1 MKGNEFSIKW
11 ITLYYSIII
20 PYLTYCPFIWDPH
33 KSSPNLPII
42 EKNQF
47 FSLNC
52 FVTNGTAIILPF
64 HFTISHPF
72 QPLNYPD
79 SWLTYLLYKI
89 TNNLLYFPSDVFFLD
104 PFVLM
109 LLTFMSLNITLQA
122 I

>member
-1 MKGNEFSIKW
+1 MNFRSNGLHY
-11 ITLYYSIII
+11 ITPSLFLISHIVPLFGILTNL
-20 PYLTYCPFIWDPH
+20 PLTYQ
-33 KSSPNLPII
+33 SLR
-42 EKNQF
+42 KNQF